1 MAEIYT
7 YVFEKVI
14 YDVDVPTEEKIKY
27 LQSCIDF
34 GIDINRNNSEI
45 LISAIQQNNYQIV
58 KMLIENGANI
68 HNNNDQPLVDACFE
82 DNYDIVKLLLSLGA
96 DVSAQ
101 NNEPIVNSIYNENLQ
116 ITKLLIEY
124 EAHVFSDTNSVFI
137 YACRYSDFKI
147 VEYLIN
153 MGVNCN
159 EPNNE
164 PIIAAF
170 ERSGLYKMKR
180 LLFDNGANPNAIDGE
195 QMSLLESSLNY
206 CNLENC
212 KLLFEYNADVNFCH
226 NIINN
231 NLAKFTISKKNI
243 NSDLKEISNLFLKHG
258 LDIREFINKI
268 TDQKIF

>member
-1 MAEIYT
+1 MAEIYI
-7 YVFEKVI
+7 YVFEKII
-14 YDVDVPTEEKIKY
+14 YDADVTTEEKIKY

-34 GIDINRNNSEI
+34 GIDINRNNCEV

-58 KMLIENGANI
+58 KMLVENGVNI
-68 HNNNDQPLVDACFE
+68 HNNNDQSLVDACFE

-101 NNEPIVNSIYNENLQ
+101 NNEPIVNSIYNGNLQ

-124 EAHVFSDTNSVFI
+124 GANVFSDTNDIFM
-137 YACRYSDFKI
+137 YACRYGDFDT

-153 MGVNCN
+153 MGVNYN
-159 EPNNE
+159 EPNDE

-170 ERSGLYKMKR
+170 ERSAMYQMKR
-180 LLFDNGANPNAIDGE
+180 LLFDNGANPNAIDNE

-226 NIINN
+226 NIINKKFE
-231 NLAKFTISKKNI
+231 KFTINKKNI
-243 NSDLKEISNLFLKHG
+243 NPDLNEISNLFLEHG

-268 TDQKIF
+268 TNQKIF